1 MARLKGDDIHSV
13 PIKLDIKA
21 LFLRMA
27 VIWEATRAQSKH
39 DQSEVQR
46 SDFSILYN
54 ANQTI
59 TTDKIDLKYV
69 SFENMAEY
77 LIKILNDPDC
87 GPNHLSGTT
96 LRAGCW
102 LLLAFHFFM
111 RWLLMAIFR

>member
-1 MARLKGDDIHSV
+1 
-13 PIKLDIKA
+13 
-21 LFLRMA
+21 MA
-27 VIWEATRAQSKH
+27 VIWEAKRAQSKH

-77 LIKILNDPDC
+77 LIKILNDLDC
-87 GPNHLSGTT
+87 GPSAEGTEGST
-96 LRAGCW
+96 EAAGRRYSTVVPR
-102 LLLAFHFFM
+102 L
-111 RWLLMAIFR
+111 